1 MSSRSTSSAWVK
13 GIVDM
18 LVGVGARV
26 EPILAEAGIAA
37 EILDHPD
44 NRVPTEK
51 VSLLWRA
58 AAHQSGNPA
67 IGLARAHVPKPGNFD
82 IVGYTML
89 SSRNLHEALVGFGRH
104 LRLVSDAA
112 EIHLE
117 PIDGAIRLQ
126 LKLHGGS
133 EPIPRQRME
142 FDLLTILTFCRW
154 VAGREIK
161 PLRLELVWAAPADL
175 TPFEEAF
182 QCPLHFGAE
191 VNGVVFSR
199 ADLETELPAFNAHV
213 AAAHQGLIQ
222 RRLAAF
228 DGPTVSART
237 REEIV
242 RRLHEGEPR
251 RDQVAKWLGMSNGVL
266 QQRLREEGA
275 TFQQLLDDT
284 RRGLARQYLARL
296 DLSLAEVAYLLG
308 FSDQSAFF
316 RASKRWFD
324 APPGRFRLQISS
336 SSRSPLRPAGSA
348 EFGNSPADE
357 AEAGQG

>member
-18 LVGVGARV
+18 LVGGGVPV

-37 EILDHPD
+37 ETLDHPD

-51 VSLLWRA
+51 VSLLWRVA
-58 AAHQSGNPA
+58 ARQCGNPA

-89 SSRNLHEALVGFGRH
+89 SSRNLQEALIGFARH

-112 EIHLE
+112 EICLE
-117 PIDGAIRLQ
+117 PLDGATRLH
-126 LKLHGGS
+126 LKLDGGS
-133 EPIPRQRME
+133 EPIPRERME

-161 PLRLELVWAAPADL
+161 PLGLELVWPAPADL
-175 TPFEEAF
+175 APYAEAF
-182 QCPLHFGAE
+182 QCPLRFDAE
-191 VNGVVFSR
+191 VNGVVFAR

-222 RRLAAF
+222 RRLAAY
-228 DGPTVSART
+228 DGPTFSAKT
-237 REEIV
+237 REEIA

-251 RDQVAKWLGMSNGVL
+251 REQVAKRLGISNGVL
-266 QQRLREEGA
+266 QVRLRGEG
-275 TFQQLLDDT
+275 TSFQQLLDDT
-284 RRGLARQYLARL
+284 RRELARQYLARL
-296 DLSLAEVAYLLG
+296 DVSLAEVAYLLG

-316 RASKRWFD
+316 RACKRWFN
-324 APPGRFRLQISS
+324 APPGKFRLKVSS
-336 SSRSPLRPAGSA
+336 SGQRPSRAARSA
-348 EFGNSPADE
+348 EFGNSPADK

>member
-18 LVGVGARV
+18 LVGVGVQV
-26 EPILAEAGIAA
+26 EPILAAAGIAA

-44 NRVPTEK
+44 DRVPTEK
-51 VSLLWRA
+51 VSLLWWA

-89 SSRNLHEALVGFGRH
+89 SSRNLHEALVGFARH

-117 PIDGAIRLQ
+117 PLDGAIRLQ
-126 LKLHGGS
+126 LKLDGGS

-161 PLRLELVWAAPADL
+161 PLSLEMVWAAPADL
-175 TPFEEAF
+175 APFEEAF
-182 QCPLHFGAE
+182 QCPLHFDAE

-199 ADLETELPAFNAHV
+199 ADLDRDLPAFNTHV

-228 DGPTVSART
+228 DGPTVSAKT
-237 REEIV
+237 REEIA

-251 RDQVAKWLGMSNGVL
+251 REQIAKRLGMTNGVL
-266 QQRLREEGA
+266 QLRLREEGSS
-275 TFQQLLDDT
+275 FQQVLDDT
-284 RRGLARQYLARL
+284 RRQLAWQYLARL

-324 APPGRFRLQISS
+324 APPGQFRLKISS
-336 SSRSPLRPAGSA
+336 SSRPPSRPPDAN
-348 EFGNSPADE
+348 EVGNSPADK
-357 AEAGQG
+357 A